1 MKKKLFLLQFLF
13 AVFFACSGYA
23 QQNDYA
29 VNFKNVP
36 MKDFITFVS
45 EFTGKNVIY
54 NEADLRGNVTIS
66 SQKNMDA
73 KEILDI
79 FYSVMKLNGY
89 QPVTK
94 GDSIQIVA
102 EKDMQAF
109 DEEIKINGVGR
120 NAKGYI
126 TTVVSLENYNAAT
139 ILPVLNRM
147 KSKTGY
153 VEAVKGLNIVV
164 VRDDASRIEKMTAL
178 INKVDNVAAGYE
190 FYTLPLKYSIASK
203 IEQQITKFFNE
214 LAKNSINPTSPVVI
228 SDDIS
233 NTLIIAATKKD
244 YERISTIIS
253 NLDTKNMAINTEP
266 RVFYLKNA
274 RAEDVEKVLSKLVT
288 SLSQQAG
295 KTGST
300 TSSSSSNSKVSIS
313 SDNATNSILA
323 IGDKELYDNLDSLI
337 SKLDVPRRQVYVEA
351 LILETTIDKSSQFG
365 VEWFMGAGNQAG
377 AIIGSNSNAGSLG
390 SIIGSLTQ
398 GASNISGLGT
408 GLGVGV
414 IGNIISFQGAKF
426 PSIGALVSAL
436 RSSSGINIISNPQIL
451 TLNNSA
457 AEVFVGENMPYQ
469 TSTKFDSNNNPI
481 QTYDYRDVGV
491 KLKVTPQITSDDM
504 VTLAIEQEIKQVA
517 DSSVGSTAPTTL
529 TRSTNTSV
537 KLKNHSIMVISG
549 MIRDDSTRSV
559 SGIPGISQIP
569 VLGWLFKRETT
580 TIRKTN
586 VMLFITAH
594 IIDTIE
600 DNNKLMDSKRTTME
614 DFNRDGDKTFRKG
627 AFTDTGRSIQLK
639 NDIEGLSPEEA
650 QKTQRQRDKEK
661 EKREKA
667 ERKAEKERQKA
678 IKKAEKKAE
687 KEAEKEAEQTAKED
701 EKAVEENTKLL
712 TPAATDNNAESETLN
727 ENNELITPVETDN
740 NTIDNT
746 INNTMPANQPLNNE
760 DTGIISP
767 ENQGE

>member
-13 AVFFACSGYA
+13 TVFFACSGYA

-54 NEADLRGNVTIS
+54 NESDLRGNVTIS

-89 QPVTK
+89 QPITK
-94 GDSIQIVA
+94 GDSIQIVP

-109 DEEIKINGVGR
+109 DEEIKMTGVGR
-120 NAKGYI
+120 NAKGYM
-126 TTVVSLENYNAAT
+126 TTVISLENYNAAT

-164 VRDDASRIEKMTAL
+164 VRDDASRIGKMTAL
-178 INKVDNVAAGYE
+178 LNKVDNVAAGYE
-190 FYTLPLKYSIASK
+190 FYTLPLQYSIASK

-214 LAKNSINPTSPVVI
+214 LAKNSINPTSPVII

-244 YERISTIIS
+244 YERISTIID
-253 NLDTKNMAINTEP
+253 NLDSKNMAINTEP

-274 RAEDVEKVLSKLVT
+274 RAEDVEKVLSKLVS

-295 KTGST
+295 KTGTAST
-300 TSSSSSNSKVSIS
+300 TSSSNSKVSIS

-365 VEWFMGAGNQAG
+365 VEWFTGVGSGSGALVGSSSNGGN
-377 AIIGSNSNAGSLG
+377 LG
-390 SIIGSLTQ
+390 SIISSLTQ
-398 GASNISGLGT
+398 GASSISGLGT
-408 GLGVGV
+408 AGLGIGV

-426 PSIGALVSAL
+426 PSIGALVSAV

-469 TSTKFDSNNNPI
+469 TSTKFDSNNNPV

-491 KLKVTPQITSDDM
+491 KLKVTPQISSDDM
-504 VTLAIEQEIKQVA
+504 VTLAIEQEIKKVSNSA
-517 DSSVGSTAPTTL
+517 VSSTAPTTL
-529 TRSTNTSV
+529 TRTTNTTV

-549 MIRDDSTRSV
+549 MIKDDSTTTV
-559 SGIPGISQIP
+559 SGIPGLSQIP

-580 TIRKTN
+580 STQKTN

-594 IIDTIE
+594 IIDTLE
-600 DNNKLMDSKRTTME
+600 DNQKLMEGKRATME
-614 DFNRDGDKTFRKG
+614 DFNRQGDKIFSKG
-627 AFTDTGRSIQLK
+627 SFTDTGRSIQLK
-639 NDIEGLSPEEA
+639 NEIEGLSPEEA

-661 EKREKA
+661 AEREKA
-667 ERKAEKERQKA
+667 EKKAEKERQKA
-678 IKKAEKKAE
+678 IKKAEKEAAK
-687 KEAEKEAEQTAKED
+687 KEAKED

-712 TPAATDNNAESETLN
+712 TPAAVDDNNNN
-727 ENNELITPVETDN
+727 ENAV
-740 NTIDNT
+740 
-746 INNTMPANQPLNNE
+746 PANQPLNE

>member
-13 AVFFACSGYA
+13 TVFFACSGYA

-54 NEADLRGNVTIS
+54 NESDLRGNVTIS

-89 QPVTK
+89 QPITK
-94 GDSIQIVA
+94 GDSIQIVP

-109 DEEIKINGVGR
+109 DEEIKMTGVGR
-120 NAKGYI
+120 NAKGYM
-126 TTVVSLENYNAAT
+126 TTVISLENYNAAT

-178 INKVDNVAAGYE
+178 LNKVDNVAAGYE
-190 FYTLPLKYSIASK
+190 FYTLPLQYSIASK

-214 LAKNSINPTSPVVI
+214 LAKNSINPTSPVII

-244 YERISTIIS
+244 YERISTIID
-253 NLDTKNMAINTEP
+253 NLDSKNMAINTEP

-274 RAEDVEKVLSKLVT
+274 RAEDVEKVLSKLVS

-295 KTGST
+295 KTGTAST
-300 TSSSSSNSKVSIS
+300 TSSSNSKVSIS

-365 VEWFMGAGNQAG
+365 VEWFTGVGSGSGALVGSSSNGGN
-377 AIIGSNSNAGSLG
+377 LG
-390 SIIGSLTQ
+390 SIISSLTQ
-398 GASNISGLGT
+398 GASSISGLGT
-408 GLGVGV
+408 AGLGIGV

-426 PSIGALVSAL
+426 PSIGALVSAV

-469 TSTKFDSNNNPI
+469 TSTKFDSNNNPV

-491 KLKVTPQITSDDM
+491 KLKVTPQISSDDM
-504 VTLAIEQEIKQVA
+504 VTLAIEQEIKKVSNSA
-517 DSSVGSTAPTTL
+517 VSSTAPTTL
-529 TRSTNTSV
+529 TRTTNTTV

-549 MIRDDSTRSV
+549 MIKDDSTTTV
-559 SGIPGISQIP
+559 SGIPGLSQIP

-580 TIRKTN
+580 STQKTN

-600 DNNKLMDSKRTTME
+600 DNQKLMKGKRATME
-614 DFNRDGDKTFRKG
+614 DFNRQGDKIFSKG
-627 AFTDTGRSIQLK
+627 SFTDTGRSIQLK
-639 NDIEGLSPEEA
+639 NEIEGLSPEEA

-661 EKREKA
+661 AEREKA
-667 ERKAEKERQKA
+667 EKKAEKERQKA
-678 IKKAEKKAE
+678 IKKAEKEAAK
-687 KEAEKEAEQTAKED
+687 KEAKED

-712 TPAATDNNAESETLN
+712 TPAAVDDNN
-727 ENNELITPVETDN
+727 NNDN
-740 NTIDNT
+740 AV
-746 INNTMPANQPLNNE
+746 PANQPLNE

>member
-1 MKKKLFLLQFLF
+1 MKKKLFLIPFLF
-13 AVFFACSGYA
+13 TVFFACNIYA

-54 NEADLRGNVTIS
+54 DEADLRGNVTIS

-89 QPVTK
+89 QPITK

-102 EKDMQAF
+102 EKDMQAY
-109 DEEIKINGVGR
+109 DEDLTVGKISK
-120 NAKGYI
+120 NATGYI

-153 VEAVKGLNIVV
+153 VEAVKGLNIIV
-164 VRDDASRIEKMTAL
+164 VRDDASRIEKMVAL

-190 FYTLPLKYSIASK
+190 FYTLPLQYSIASK

-214 LAKNSINPTSPVVI
+214 LAKNSINPTSPVII

-244 YERISTIIS
+244 YDRISTIIA

-295 KTGST
+295 KTGT
-300 TSSSSSNSKVSIS
+300 TGTTSSSNSKVSIS

-351 LILETTIDKSSQFG
+351 LILETTIEKSSQFG
-365 VEWFMGAGNQAG
+365 VEWFMGGGNEAG
-377 AIIGSNSNAGSLG
+377 AVIGSNSNTGSLG

-398 GASNISGLGT
+398 GASSISGLGT
-408 GLGVGV
+408 GLGIGV

-426 PSIGALVSAL
+426 PSIGALISAL

-469 TSTKFDSNNNPI
+469 TSTKYDSNNNPI

-491 KLKVTPQITSDDM
+491 KLKVTPQITSDNM
-504 VTLAIEQEIKQVA
+504 VTLSIEQEIKQVA

-549 MIRDDSTRSV
+549 MIRDDSSRSL
-559 SGIPGISQIP
+559 SGIPGLSQIP
-569 VLGWLFKRETT
+569 VLGWLFKRETS
-580 TIRKTN
+580 RVNKTN

-594 IIDTIE
+594 IIDTLE
-600 DNNKLMDSKRTTME
+600 DNQKLMEGKRATMD
-614 DFNRDGDKTFRKG
+614 DFNRQGDAAFRKG

-650 QKTQRQRDKEK
+650 RKTQSQRDKEK
-661 EKREKA
+661 AAKEKE
-667 ERKAEKERQKA
+667 ERRLEKERQKA
-678 IKKAEKKAE
+678 IKKAEK
-687 KEAEKEAEQTAKED
+687 EAASKSAKED
-701 EKAVEENTKLL
+701 KKAIEENTKLL
-712 TPAATDNNAESETLN
+712 TPAA
-727 ENNELITPVETDN
+727 V
-740 NTIDNT
+740 DNT
-746 INNTMPANQPLNNE
+746 APAKENSSGE
-760 DTGIISP
+760 DAVIISP

>member
-1 MKKKLFLLQFLF
+1 MKKKLFLIPFLF
-13 AVFFACSGYA
+13 TVFFACNIYA

-89 QPVTK
+89 QPITK

-102 EKDMQAF
+102 EKDMQAY
-109 DEEIKINGVGR
+109 DEDLTVGKINK
-120 NAKGYI
+120 NATGYI

-153 VEAVKGLNIVV
+153 VEAVKGLNIIV
-164 VRDDASRIEKMTAL
+164 VRDDASRIEKMVAL

-190 FYTLPLKYSIASK
+190 FYTLPLQYSIASK

-214 LAKNSINPTSPVVI
+214 LAKNSINPTSPVII

-244 YERISTIIS
+244 YDRISTIIA

-295 KTGST
+295 KTGTTGT
-300 TSSSSSNSKVSIS
+300 TSSSSSKVSIS

-351 LILETTIDKSSQFG
+351 LILETTIEKSSQFG
-365 VEWFMGAGNQAG
+365 VEWFMGGGNEAG
-377 AIIGSNSNAGSLG
+377 AIIGSNSNTGSLG

-398 GASNISGLGT
+398 GASSISGLGT
-408 GLGVGV
+408 GLGIGV

-426 PSIGALVSAL
+426 PSIGALISAL

-469 TSTKFDSNNNPI
+469 TSTKYDSNNNPI

-491 KLKVTPQITSDDM
+491 KLKVTPQITSDNM
-504 VTLAIEQEIKQVA
+504 VTLSIEQEIKQVA

-549 MIRDDSTRSV
+549 MIRDDSSRSL
-559 SGIPGISQIP
+559 SGIPGLSQIP
-569 VLGWLFKRETT
+569 VLGWLFKRETS
-580 TIRKTN
+580 RVNKTN

-594 IIDTIE
+594 IIDTLE
-600 DNNKLMDSKRTTME
+600 DNQKLMEGKRATMD
-614 DFNRDGDKTFRKG
+614 DFNRQGDAAFRKG

-650 QKTQRQRDKEK
+650 RKTQSQRDKEK
-661 EKREKA
+661 AAKEKE
-667 ERKAEKERQKA
+667 ERRLEKERQKA
-678 IKKAEKKAE
+678 IKKAEK
-687 KEAEKEAEQTAKED
+687 EAASKSAKED
-701 EKAVEENTKLL
+701 KKAIEENTKLL
-712 TPAATDNNAESETLN
+712 TPAA
-727 ENNELITPVETDN
+727 V
-740 NTIDNT
+740 DNT
-746 INNTMPANQPLNNE
+746 APAKENSSGE
-760 DTGIISP
+760 DAVIISP

>member
-1 MKKKLFLLQFLF
+1 MKKKLFLIPFLF
-13 AVFFACSGYA
+13 TLFFACNIYA

-54 NEADLRGNVTIS
+54 DEADLRGNVTIS

-89 QPVTK
+89 QPITK

-102 EKDMQAF
+102 EKDMQAY
-109 DEEIKINGVGR
+109 DEDLTVGKISK
-120 NAKGYI
+120 NATGYI

-153 VEAVKGLNIVV
+153 VEAVKGLNIIV
-164 VRDDASRIEKMTAL
+164 VRDDASRIEKMVAL

-190 FYTLPLKYSIASK
+190 FYTLPLQYSIASK

-214 LAKNSINPTSPVVI
+214 LAKNSINPSSPVII

-244 YERISTIIS
+244 YDRISTIIS

-295 KTGST
+295 KTGTTGT
-300 TSSSSSNSKVSIS
+300 TSSSSSKVSIS

-351 LILETTIDKSSQFG
+351 LILETTIEKSSQFG
-365 VEWFMGAGNQAG
+365 VEWFMGGGNEAG
-377 AIIGSNSNAGSLG
+377 AIIGSNSNTGSLG

-398 GASNISGLGT
+398 GASSISGLGT
-408 GLGVGV
+408 GLGIGV

-426 PSIGALVSAL
+426 PSIGALISAL

-469 TSTKFDSNNNPI
+469 TSTKYDSNNNPI

-491 KLKVTPQITSDDM
+491 KLKVTPQITSDNM
-504 VTLAIEQEIKQVA
+504 VTLSIEQEIKQVA

-549 MIRDDSTRSV
+549 MIRDDSSRSL
-559 SGIPGISQIP
+559 SGIPGLSQIP
-569 VLGWLFKRETT
+569 VLGWLFKRETS
-580 TIRKTN
+580 RVNKTN

-594 IIDTIE
+594 IIDTLE
-600 DNNKLMDSKRTTME
+600 DNQKLMEGKRATMD
-614 DFNRDGDKTFRKG
+614 DFNRQGDAAFRKG

-650 QKTQRQRDKEK
+650 RKTQSQRDKEK
-661 EKREKA
+661 AAKEKE
-667 ERKAEKERQKA
+667 ERRLEKERQKA
-678 IKKAEKKAE
+678 IKKAEK
-687 KEAEKEAEQTAKED
+687 EAASKSAKED
-701 EKAVEENTKLL
+701 KKAIEENTKLL
-712 TPAATDNNAESETLN
+712 TPAA
-727 ENNELITPVETDN
+727 V
-740 NTIDNT
+740 DNT
-746 INNTMPANQPLNNE
+746 APAKENSSGE
-760 DTGIISP
+760 DAVIISP

>member
-1 MKKKLFLLQFLF
+1 MRKKLFLLQFLF
-13 AVFFACSGYA
+13 TVFFACDVYA

-66 SQKNMDA
+66 SQKNMDS

-89 QPVTK
+89 QPVIK
-94 GDSIQIVA
+94 GDSIHIVA
-102 EKDMQAF
+102 EKDMQTF
-109 DEEIKINGVGR
+109 DEDINVGGVGK
-120 NAKGYI
+120 NSKGYM
-126 TTVVSLENYNAAT
+126 TTVMSLDNYNAAT
-139 ILPVLNRM
+139 ILPILNRM

-164 VRDDASRIEKMTAL
+164 VRDDASRIEKMMAL
-178 INKVDNVAAGYE
+178 INKVDNVASGYE
-190 FYTLPLKYSIASK
+190 FYTLPLQYSIASK

-214 LAKNSINPTSPVVI
+214 LAKNSINPTSPVII

-244 YERISTIIS
+244 YERISTIIE
-253 NLDTKNMAINTEP
+253 NLDSKNMAINTEP

-274 RAEDVEKVLSKLVT
+274 RAEDVEKVLSKLVS

-295 KTGST
+295 KTGTNTTT
-300 TSSSSSNSKVSIS
+300 TSSSKVSIS

-351 LILETTIDKSSQFG
+351 LILETSIDKSSQFG
-365 VEWFMGAGNQAG
+365 VEWFVGAGNEAG
-377 AIIGSNSNAGSLG
+377 ALVGSSANAGNLG
-390 SIIGSLTQ
+390 SIIGSITQ
-398 GASNISGLGT
+398 GASSISGLGT

-426 PSIGALVSAL
+426 PSIGALISAL
-436 RSSSGINIISNPQIL
+436 RTSSGINIISNPQIL
-451 TLNNSA
+451 TLNNSS

-469 TSTKFDSNNNPI
+469 TSTKYDSNNNPI

-491 KLKVTPQITSDDM
+491 KLKVTPQISSDDM
-504 VTLAIEQEIKQVA
+504 VTLAIEQEIKKVSGSA
-517 DSSVGSTAPTTL
+517 VSSTAPTTL
-529 TRSTNTSV
+529 TRTTNTTV

-549 MIRDDSTRSV
+549 MIKDDSTTTV
-559 SGIPGISQIP
+559 SGIPGLSQIP
-569 VLGWLFKRETT
+569 ILGWLFKTQSTT
-580 TIRKTN
+580 TQKTN

-594 IIDTIE
+594 IIDTVE
-600 DNNKLMDSKRTTME
+600 DNQKLMEGKRATME
-614 DFNRDGDKTFRKG
+614 DFNRQGDAEFSKG

-639 NDIEGLSPEEA
+639 NEIEGLSPEEA
-650 QKTQRQRDKEK
+650 QKTQSQRDKEK
-661 EKREKA
+661 AKREKA
-667 ERKAEKERQKA
+667 EKKAEKERQKA
-678 IKKAEKKAE
+678 LEKAE
-687 KEAEKEAEQTAKED
+687 KEEVKKSKHTTSD
-701 EKAVEENTKLL
+701 TVNEETKLL
-712 TPAATDNNAESETLN
+712 TPASVNNNPEPADIQPLN
-727 ENNELITPVETDN
+727 ENEGEDIT
-740 NTIDNT
+740 
-746 INNTMPANQPLNNE
+746 
-760 DTGIISP
+760 IISP

>member
-13 AVFFACSGYA
+13 TVFFACSGYA

-54 NEADLRGNVTIS
+54 NESDLRGNVTIS

-89 QPVTK
+89 QPITK
-94 GDSIQIVA
+94 GDSIQIVP

-109 DEEIKINGVGR
+109 DEEIKMTGVGR
-120 NAKGYI
+120 NAKGYM
-126 TTVVSLENYNAAT
+126 TTVISLENYNAAT

-178 INKVDNVAAGYE
+178 LNKVDNVAAGYE
-190 FYTLPLKYSIASK
+190 FYTLPLQYSIASK

-214 LAKNSINPTSPVVI
+214 LAKNSINPTSPVII

-244 YERISTIIS
+244 YERISTIID
-253 NLDTKNMAINTEP
+253 NLDSKNMAINTEP

-274 RAEDVEKVLSKLVT
+274 RAEDVEKVLSKLVS

-295 KTGST
+295 KTGTAST
-300 TSSSSSNSKVSIS
+300 TSSSNSKVSIS

-365 VEWFMGAGNQAG
+365 VEWFTGVGSGSGALVGSSSNGGN
-377 AIIGSNSNAGSLG
+377 LG
-390 SIIGSLTQ
+390 SIISSLTQ
-398 GASNISGLGT
+398 GASSISGLGT
-408 GLGVGV
+408 AGLGIGV

-426 PSIGALVSAL
+426 PSIGALVSAV

-469 TSTKFDSNNNPI
+469 TSTKFDSNNNPV

-491 KLKVTPQITSDDM
+491 KLKVTPQISSDDM
-504 VTLAIEQEIKQVA
+504 VTLAIEQEIKKVSNSA
-517 DSSVGSTAPTTL
+517 VSSTAPTTL
-529 TRSTNTSV
+529 TRTTNTTV

-549 MIRDDSTRSV
+549 MIKDDSTTTV
-559 SGIPGISQIP
+559 SGIPGLSQIP

-580 TIRKTN
+580 STQKTN

-594 IIDTIE
+594 IIDTLE
-600 DNNKLMDSKRTTME
+600 DNQKLMEGKRATME
-614 DFNRDGDKTFRKG
+614 DFNHQGDKIFSKG

-639 NDIEGLSPEEA
+639 NEIEGLSPEEA

-661 EKREKA
+661 AEREKA
-667 ERKAEKERQKA
+667 EKKAEKERQKA
-678 IKKAEKKAE
+678 IKKAEKEASK
-687 KEAEKEAEQTAKED
+687 KEAKED

-712 TPAATDNNAESETLN
+712 TPAAVDDNNN
-727 ENNELITPVETDN
+727 DN
-740 NTIDNT
+740 AA
-746 INNTMPANQPLNNE
+746 PANQPLNE

>member
-13 AVFFACSGYA
+13 TVFFACSGYA

-54 NEADLRGNVTIS
+54 NESDLRGNVTIS

-89 QPVTK
+89 QPITK
-94 GDSIQIVA
+94 GDSIQIVP

-109 DEEIKINGVGR
+109 DEEIKMTGVGR
-120 NAKGYI
+120 NAKGYM
-126 TTVVSLENYNAAT
+126 TTVISLENYNAAT

-164 VRDDASRIEKMTAL
+164 VRDDASRIGKMTAL
-178 INKVDNVAAGYE
+178 LNKVDNVAAGYE
-190 FYTLPLKYSIASK
+190 FYTLPLQYSIASK

-214 LAKNSINPTSPVVI
+214 LAKNSINPTSPVII

-244 YERISTIIS
+244 YERISTIID
-253 NLDTKNMAINTEP
+253 NLDSKNMAINTEP

-274 RAEDVEKVLSKLVT
+274 RAEDVEKVLSKLVS

-295 KTGST
+295 KTGTAST
-300 TSSSSSNSKVSIS
+300 TSSSNSKVSIS

-351 LILETTIDKSSQFG
+351 LILETSIDKSSEFG
-365 VEWFMGAGNQAG
+365 VEWFTGAGSGSG
-377 AIIGSNSNAGSLG
+377 ALVGSSSNGGNLG
-390 SIIGSLTQ
+390 SIISSITQ
-398 GASNISGLGT
+398 GASSISGIGT
-408 GLGVGV
+408 GLGIGV

-426 PSIGALVSAL
+426 PSIGALVSAV

-469 TSTKFDSNNNPI
+469 TSTKFDSNNNPV

-491 KLKVTPQITSDDM
+491 KLKVTPQISSDDM
-504 VTLAIEQEIKQVA
+504 VTLAIEQEIKKVSNSA
-517 DSSVGSTAPTTL
+517 VSSTAPTTL
-529 TRSTNTSV
+529 TRTTNTTV

-549 MIRDDSTRSV
+549 MIKDDSTTKV
-559 SGIPGISQIP
+559 SGIPGLSQIP

-580 TIRKTN
+580 STQKTN

-594 IIDTIE
+594 IIDTLE
-600 DNNKLMDSKRTTME
+600 DNQKLMEGKRATME
-614 DFNRDGDKTFRKG
+614 DFNRQGDKIFSKG
-627 AFTDTGRSIQLK
+627 SFTDTGRSIQLK
-639 NDIEGLSPEEA
+639 NEIEGLSPEEA
-650 QKTQRQRDKEK
+650 QKTQRQRDREK
-661 EKREKA
+661 AQREKA
-667 ERKAEKERQKA
+667 EKKAEKERQKA
-678 IKKAEKKAE
+678 IKKAEKEAAK
-687 KEAEKEAEQTAKED
+687 KEAKED

-712 TPAATDNNAESETLN
+712 TPAAVDDNN
-727 ENNELITPVETDN
+727 DN
-740 NTIDNT
+740 AA
-746 INNTMPANQPLNNE
+746 PANQPLNE

>member
-13 AVFFACSGYA
+13 TVFFACSGYA

-54 NEADLRGNVTIS
+54 NESDLRGNVTIS

-89 QPVTK
+89 QPITK
-94 GDSIQIVA
+94 GDSIQIVP

-109 DEEIKINGVGR
+109 DEEIKMTGVGR
-120 NAKGYI
+120 NAKGYM
-126 TTVVSLENYNAAT
+126 TTVISLENYNAAT

-178 INKVDNVAAGYE
+178 LNKVDNVAAGYE
-190 FYTLPLKYSIASK
+190 FYTLPLQYSIASK

-214 LAKNSINPTSPVVI
+214 LAKNSINPTSPVII

-244 YERISTIIS
+244 YERISTIID
-253 NLDTKNMAINTEP
+253 NLDSKNMAINTEP

-274 RAEDVEKVLSKLVT
+274 RAEDVEKVLSKLVS

-295 KTGST
+295 KTGTAST
-300 TSSSSSNSKVSIS
+300 TSSSNSKVSIS

-365 VEWFMGAGNQAG
+365 VEWFTGVGSGSGALVGSSSNGGN
-377 AIIGSNSNAGSLG
+377 LG
-390 SIIGSLTQ
+390 SIISSLTQ
-398 GASNISGLGT
+398 GASSISGLGT
-408 GLGVGV
+408 AGLGIGV

-426 PSIGALVSAL
+426 PSIGALVSAV

-469 TSTKFDSNNNPI
+469 TSTKFDSNNNPV

-491 KLKVTPQITSDDM
+491 KLKVTPQISSDDM
-504 VTLAIEQEIKQVA
+504 VTLAIEQEIKKVSNSA
-517 DSSVGSTAPTTL
+517 VSSTAPTTL
-529 TRSTNTSV
+529 TRTTNTTV

-549 MIRDDSTRSV
+549 MIKDDSTTTV
-559 SGIPGISQIP
+559 SGIPGLSQIP

-580 TIRKTN
+580 STQKTN

-594 IIDTIE
+594 IIDTLE
-600 DNNKLMDSKRTTME
+600 DNQKLMEGKRATME
-614 DFNRDGDKTFRKG
+614 DFNRQGDKIFSKG
-627 AFTDTGRSIQLK
+627 SFTDTGRSIQLK
-639 NDIEGLSPEEA
+639 NEIEGLSPEEA

-661 EKREKA
+661 AEREKA
-667 ERKAEKERQKA
+667 EKKAEKERQKA
-678 IKKAEKKAE
+678 IKKAEKEAAK
-687 KEAEKEAEQTAKED
+687 KEAKED

-712 TPAATDNNAESETLN
+712 TPAAVDDNN
-727 ENNELITPVETDN
+727 NNDN
-740 NTIDNT
+740 AV
-746 INNTMPANQPLNNE
+746 PANQPLNE

>member
-1 MKKKLFLLQFLF
+1 MRKKLFLLQFLF
-13 AVFFACSGYA
+13 TVFFACDVYA

-66 SQKNMDA
+66 SQKNMDS

-89 QPVTK
+89 QPVIK
-94 GDSIQIVA
+94 GDSIHIVA
-102 EKDMQAF
+102 EKDMQTF
-109 DEEIKINGVGR
+109 DEDINVGGVGK
-120 NAKGYI
+120 NSKGYM
-126 TTVVSLENYNAAT
+126 TTVMSLDNYNAAT
-139 ILPVLNRM
+139 ILPILNRM

-164 VRDDASRIEKMTAL
+164 VRDDASRIEKMMAL
-178 INKVDNVAAGYE
+178 INKVDNVASGYE
-190 FYTLPLKYSIASK
+190 FYTLPLQYSIASK

-214 LAKNSINPTSPVVI
+214 LAKNSINPTSPVII

-244 YERISTIIS
+244 YERISTIIE
-253 NLDTKNMAINTEP
+253 NLDSKNMAINTEP

-274 RAEDVEKVLSKLVT
+274 RAEDVEKVLSKLVS

-295 KTGST
+295 KTGTNTTT
-300 TSSSSSNSKVSIS
+300 TSSSKVSIS

-351 LILETTIDKSSQFG
+351 LILETSIDKSSQFG
-365 VEWFMGAGNQAG
+365 VEWFVGAGNEAG
-377 AIIGSNSNAGSLG
+377 ALVGSSANAGNLG
-390 SIIGSLTQ
+390 SIIGSITQ
-398 GASNISGLGT
+398 GASSISGLGT

-426 PSIGALVSAL
+426 PSIGALISAL
-436 RSSSGINIISNPQIL
+436 RTSSGINIISNPQIL
-451 TLNNSA
+451 TLNNSS

-469 TSTKFDSNNNPI
+469 TSTKYDSNNNPI

-491 KLKVTPQITSDDM
+491 KLKVTPQISSDDM
-504 VTLAIEQEIKQVA
+504 VTLAIEQEIKKVSGSA
-517 DSSVGSTAPTTL
+517 VSSTAPTTL
-529 TRSTNTSV
+529 TRTTNTTV

-549 MIRDDSTRSV
+549 MIKDDSTTTV
-559 SGIPGISQIP
+559 SGIPGLSQIP
-569 VLGWLFKRETT
+569 ILGWLFKTQSTT
-580 TIRKTN
+580 TQKTN

-594 IIDTIE
+594 IIDTVE
-600 DNNKLMDSKRTTME
+600 DNQKLMEGKRATME
-614 DFNRDGDKTFRKG
+614 DFNRQGDAEFSKG

-639 NDIEGLSPEEA
+639 NEIEGLSPEEA
-650 QKTQRQRDKEK
+650 QKTQSQRDKEK
-661 EKREKA
+661 AKREKA
-667 ERKAEKERQKA
+667 EKKAEKERQKA
-678 IKKAEKKAE
+678 IEKAE
-687 KEAEKEAEQTAKED
+687 KEEVKKSKQTTSD
-701 EKAVEENTKLL
+701 TVNEETKLL
-712 TPAATDNNAESETLN
+712 TPASVNNNPEPADIQPLN
-727 ENNELITPVETDN
+727 ENEGEDIT
-740 NTIDNT
+740 
-746 INNTMPANQPLNNE
+746 
-760 DTGIISP
+760 IISP

>member
-1 MKKKLFLLQFLF
+1 MKKKLFLIPFLF
-13 AVFFACSGYA
+13 TVFFACNIYA

-89 QPVTK
+89 QPITK

-102 EKDMQAF
+102 EKDMQAY
-109 DEEIKINGVGR
+109 DEDLTVGKINK
-120 NAKGYI
+120 NATGYI

-153 VEAVKGLNIVV
+153 VEAVKGLNIIV
-164 VRDDASRIEKMTAL
+164 VRDDASRIEKMVAL

-190 FYTLPLKYSIASK
+190 FYTLPLQYSIASK

-214 LAKNSINPTSPVVI
+214 LAKNSINPSSPVII

-244 YERISTIIS
+244 YDRISTIIA

-295 KTGST
+295 KTGTTGT
-300 TSSSSSNSKVSIS
+300 TSSSSSKVSIS

-351 LILETTIDKSSQFG
+351 LILETTIEKSSQFG
-365 VEWFMGAGNQAG
+365 VEWFMGGGNEAG
-377 AIIGSNSNAGSLG
+377 AVIGSNSNTGSLG

-398 GASNISGLGT
+398 GASSISGLGT
-408 GLGVGV
+408 GLGIGV

-426 PSIGALVSAL
+426 PSIGALISAL

-469 TSTKFDSNNNPI
+469 TSTKYDSNNNPI

-491 KLKVTPQITSDDM
+491 KLKVTPQITSDNM
-504 VTLAIEQEIKQVA
+504 VTLSIEQEIKQVA

-549 MIRDDSTRSV
+549 MIRDDSSRSL
-559 SGIPGISQIP
+559 SGIPGLSQIP
-569 VLGWLFKRETT
+569 VLGWLFKRETS
-580 TIRKTN
+580 RVNKTN

-594 IIDTIE
+594 IIDTLE
-600 DNNKLMDSKRTTME
+600 DNQKLMEGKRATMD
-614 DFNRDGDKTFRKG
+614 DFNRQGDAAFRKG

-650 QKTQRQRDKEK
+650 RKTQSQRDKEK
-661 EKREKA
+661 AAKEKE
-667 ERKAEKERQKA
+667 ERRLEKERQKA
-678 IKKAEKKAE
+678 IKKAEK
-687 KEAEKEAEQTAKED
+687 EAASKSAKED
-701 EKAVEENTKLL
+701 KKAIEENTKLL
-712 TPAATDNNAESETLN
+712 TPAA
-727 ENNELITPVETDN
+727 V
-740 NTIDNT
+740 DNT
-746 INNTMPANQPLNNE
+746 APAKENSSGE
-760 DTGIISP
+760 DAVIISP

>member
-13 AVFFACSGYA
+13 TVFFACSGYA

-54 NEADLRGNVTIS
+54 NESDLRGNVTIS

-89 QPVTK
+89 QPITK
-94 GDSIQIVA
+94 GDSIQIVP

-109 DEEIKINGVGR
+109 DEEIKMTGVGR
-120 NAKGYI
+120 NAKGYM
-126 TTVVSLENYNAAT
+126 TTVISLENYNAAT

-178 INKVDNVAAGYE
+178 LNKVDNVAAGYE
-190 FYTLPLKYSIASK
+190 FYTLPLQYSIASK

-214 LAKNSINPTSPVVI
+214 LAKNSINPTSPVII

-244 YERISTIIS
+244 YERISTIID
-253 NLDTKNMAINTEP
+253 NLDSKNMAINTEP

-274 RAEDVEKVLSKLVT
+274 RAEDVEKVLSKLVS

-295 KTGST
+295 KTGTAST
-300 TSSSSSNSKVSIS
+300 TSSSNSKVSIS

-351 LILETTIDKSSQFG
+351 LILETSIDKSSEFG
-365 VEWFMGAGNQAG
+365 VEWFTGAGSGSG
-377 AIIGSNSNAGSLG
+377 ALVGSSSNGGKLG
-390 SIIGSLTQ
+390 SIISSLTQ
-398 GASNISGLGT
+398 GASSISGLGT
-408 GLGVGV
+408 AGLGIGV

-426 PSIGALVSAL
+426 PSIGALVSAV

-469 TSTKFDSNNNPI
+469 TSTKFDSNNNPV

-491 KLKVTPQITSDDM
+491 KLKVTPQISSDDM
-504 VTLAIEQEIKQVA
+504 VTLAIEQEIKKV
-517 DSSVGSTAPTTL
+517 SSSAVSSTAPTTL
-529 TRSTNTSV
+529 TRTTNTTV

-549 MIRDDSTRSV
+549 MIKDDSTTTV
-559 SGIPGISQIP
+559 SGIPGLSQIP

-580 TIRKTN
+580 STQKTN

-594 IIDTIE
+594 IIDTLE
-600 DNNKLMDSKRTTME
+600 DNQKLMEGKRATME
-614 DFNRDGDKTFRKG
+614 DFNRQGDKIFSKG
-627 AFTDTGRSIQLK
+627 SFTDTGRSIQLK
-639 NDIEGLSPEEA
+639 NEIEGLSPEEA

-661 EKREKA
+661 AEREKA
-667 ERKAEKERQKA
+667 EKKAEKERQKA
-678 IKKAEKKAE
+678 IKKAEKEAAK
-687 KEAEKEAEQTAKED
+687 KEAKED

-712 TPAATDNNAESETLN
+712 TPAAVDDNN
-727 ENNELITPVETDN
+727 NNDN
-740 NTIDNT
+740 AV
-746 INNTMPANQPLNNE
+746 PANQPLNE

>member
-13 AVFFACSGYA
+13 VIFFACSGYA
-23 QQNDYA
+23 QQNDYT

-66 SQKNMDA
+66 SQKNMDS

-89 QPVTK
+89 QPVTQ
-94 GDSIQIVA
+94 GDSIQIIA

-109 DEEIKINGVGR
+109 DEEIKLNGVGR
-120 NAKGYI
+120 NSKGYM
-126 TTVVSLENYNAAT
+126 TTVMSLDNYNAAT

-178 INKVDNVAAGYE
+178 INKVDNMAAGYK
-190 FYTLPLKYSIASK
+190 FYTLSLQYSIASK
-203 IEQQITKFFNE
+203 IEQQITKFF
-214 LAKNSINPTSPVVI
+214 
-228 SDDIS
+228 
-233 NTLIIAATKKD
+233 
-244 YERISTIIS
+244 
-253 NLDTKNMAINTEP
+253 KNMAINTEP

-274 RAEDVEKVLSKLVT
+274 RAEDVEKVLSKLVS

-295 KTGST
+295 KTGT
-300 TSSSSSNSKVSIS
+300 AATASSNSKVSIS

-351 LILETTIDKSSQFG
+351 LILETSIDKSSQFG
-365 VEWFMGAGNQAG
+365 VEWFMGAGNGSG
-377 AIIGSNSNAGSLG
+377 AIVGSSANTGNLG

-398 GASNISGLGT
+398 GASSISGLGT
-408 GLGVGV
+408 GLGIGV

-426 PSIGALVSAL
+426 PSIGALISAL
-436 RSSSGINIISNPQIL
+436 RTSSGINIISNPQIL

-469 TSTKFDSNNNPI
+469 TSTKYDSNNNPI

-491 KLKVTPQITSDDM
+491 KLKVTPQISSDDM
-504 VTLAIEQEIKQVA
+504 VTLAIEQEIKKVSGSA
-517 DSSVGSTAPTTL
+517 VSSTAPTTL
-529 TRSTNTSV
+529 TRTTNTTV

-549 MIRDDSTRSV
+549 MIKDDSTTTV
-559 SGIPGISQIP
+559 TGIPGLSQIP
-569 VLGWLFKRETT
+569 VLGWLFKTQST
-580 TIRKTN
+580 MTQKTN

-594 IIDTIE
+594 IIDTLE
-600 DNNKLMDSKRTTME
+600 DNQKLMEGKRATME
-614 DFNRDGDKTFRKG
+614 DFNRQGDAEFNKG

-639 NDIEGLSPEEA
+639 NEIEGLSPEEA
-650 QKTQRQRDKEK
+650 QKTQSQRDKEK
-661 EKREKA
+661 AQREKA
-667 ERKAEKERQKA
+667 EKKAEKERQKA
-678 IKKAEKKAE
+678 VEKAE
-687 KEAEKEAEQTAKED
+687 KEAAKKSAKED
-701 EKAVEENTKLL
+701 KKAVEENTKLL
-712 TPAATDNNAESETLN
+712 TPSAVDNNEENGNQFLN
-727 ENNELITPVETDN
+727 
-740 NTIDNT
+740 
-746 INNTMPANQPLNNE
+746 NNE

-767 ENQGE
+767 EN

>member
-1 MKKKLFLLQFLF
+1 MKKKLFLLQILF
-13 AVFFACSGYA
+13 AVFFAYNGYA

-109 DEEIKINGVGR
+109 DEEIKMGGAGK

-126 TTVVSLENYNAAT
+126 TTVMSLDNYNAAT

-153 VEAVKGLNIVV
+153 VEAVKGLNIIV
-164 VRDDASRIEKMTAL
+164 VRDDASRIEKMMAL
-178 INKVDNVAAGYE
+178 LNKVDNVAAGYE
-190 FYTLPLKYSIASK
+190 FYTLPLQYSIASK

-214 LAKNSINPTSPVVI
+214 LAKNSINPTSPVII

-244 YERISTIIS
+244 YERISTIIA
-253 NLDTKNMAINTEP
+253 NLDSKNMAINTEP

-274 RAEDVEKVLSKLVT
+274 RAEDVEKVLSKLVS

-295 KTGST
+295 KTGT
-300 TSSSSSNSKVSIS
+300 TTTTTSNSKVSIS

-351 LILETTIDKSSQFG
+351 LILETSIDKSSQFG
-365 VEWFMGAGNQAG
+365 VEWFMGAGNGSG
-377 AIIGSNSNAGSLG
+377 ALVGSSANTGGLG
-390 SIIGSLTQ
+390 SIIGSITQ
-398 GASNISGLGT
+398 GASSISGLAA

-426 PSIGALVSAL
+426 PSIGALVSAV

-469 TSTKFDSNNNPI
+469 TSTKYDSNNNPI
-481 QTYDYRDVGV
+481 QTFDYRDVGV
-491 KLKVTPQITSDDM
+491 KLKVTPQISSDDM
-504 VTLAIEQEIKQVA
+504 VTLAIEQEIKKVSGSA
-517 DSSVGSTAPTTL
+517 VSSTAPTTL
-529 TRSTNTSV
+529 TRSTNTTV

-549 MIRDDSTRSV
+549 MIKDDSTTTV
-559 SGIPGISQIP
+559 SGIPGLSQIP
-569 VLGWLFKRETT
+569 ILGWLFKNQTT
-580 TIRKTN
+580 TTQKTN

-600 DNNKLMDSKRTTME
+600 DNKKLMEGKRATME
-614 DFNRDGDKTFRKG
+614 DFNRQGDTEFNKG

-639 NDIEGLSPEEA
+639 NEIEGLTPEDA
-650 QKTQRQRDKEK
+650 QKTQSQRDKEK
-661 EKREKA
+661 AQREKA
-667 ERKAEKERQKA
+667 EKKAEKERQKA
-678 IKKAEKKAE
+678 IEKAE
-687 KEAEKEAEQTAKED
+687 KETAKKQAKED

-712 TPAATDNNAESETLN
+712 TPAE
-727 ENNELITPVETDN
+727 
-740 NTIDNT
+740 IDNKAET
-746 INNTMPANQPLNNE
+746 GIMPVNNNE
-760 DTGIISP
+760 DSNIINP

>member
-1 MKKKLFLLQFLF
+1 MKKKLFLIPFLF
-13 AVFFACSGYA
+13 TLFFACNIYA

-54 NEADLRGNVTIS
+54 DEADLRGNVTIS

-89 QPVTK
+89 QPITK

-102 EKDMQAF
+102 EKDMQAY
-109 DEEIKINGVGR
+109 DEDLTVGKISK
-120 NAKGYI
+120 NATGYI

-153 VEAVKGLNIVV
+153 VEAVKGLNIIV
-164 VRDDASRIEKMTAL
+164 VRDDASRIEKMVAL

-190 FYTLPLKYSIASK
+190 FYTLPLQYSIASK

-214 LAKNSINPTSPVVI
+214 LAKNSINPTSPVII

-244 YERISTIIS
+244 YDRISTIIA

-295 KTGST
+295 KTGTTGT
-300 TSSSSSNSKVSIS
+300 TSSSSSKVSIS

-351 LILETTIDKSSQFG
+351 LILETTIEKSSQFG
-365 VEWFMGAGNQAG
+365 VEWFMGGGNEAG
-377 AIIGSNSNAGSLG
+377 AIIGSNSNTGSLG

-398 GASNISGLGT
+398 GASSISGLGT
-408 GLGVGV
+408 GLGIGV

-426 PSIGALVSAL
+426 PSIGALISAL

-469 TSTKFDSNNNPI
+469 TSTKYDSNNNPI

-491 KLKVTPQITSDDM
+491 KLKVTPQITSDNM
-504 VTLAIEQEIKQVA
+504 VTLSIEQEIKQVA

-549 MIRDDSTRSV
+549 MIRDDSSRSL
-559 SGIPGISQIP
+559 SGIPGLSQIP
-569 VLGWLFKRETT
+569 VLGWLFKRETS
-580 TIRKTN
+580 RVNKTN

-594 IIDTIE
+594 IIDTLE
-600 DNNKLMDSKRTTME
+600 DNQKLMEGKRATMD
-614 DFNRDGDKTFRKG
+614 DFNRQGDAAFRKG

-650 QKTQRQRDKEK
+650 RKTQSQRDKEK
-661 EKREKA
+661 AAKEKE
-667 ERKAEKERQKA
+667 ERRLEKERQKA
-678 IKKAEKKAE
+678 IKKAEK
-687 KEAEKEAEQTAKED
+687 EAASKSAKED
-701 EKAVEENTKLL
+701 KKAIEENTKLL
-712 TPAATDNNAESETLN
+712 TPAA
-727 ENNELITPVETDN
+727 V
-740 NTIDNT
+740 DNT
-746 INNTMPANQPLNNE
+746 APAKENSSGEDAVIIN
-760 DTGIISP
+760 P

>member
-1 MKKKLFLLQFLF
+1 MKKKLFLIPFLF
-13 AVFFACSGYA
+13 TVFFACNIYA

-89 QPVTK
+89 QPITK

-102 EKDMQAF
+102 EKDMQAY
-109 DEEIKINGVGR
+109 DEDLTVGKINK
-120 NAKGYI
+120 NATGYI

-153 VEAVKGLNIVV
+153 VEAVKGLNIIV
-164 VRDDASRIEKMTAL
+164 VRDDASRIEKMVAL

-190 FYTLPLKYSIASK
+190 FYTMPLQYSIASK

-214 LAKNSINPTSPVVI
+214 LAKNSINPTSPVII

-244 YERISTIIS
+244 YDRISTIIS

-295 KTGST
+295 KTGTTGT
-300 TSSSSSNSKVSIS
+300 TSSSSSKVSIS

-351 LILETTIDKSSQFG
+351 LILETTIEKSSQFG
-365 VEWFMGAGNQAG
+365 VEWFMGGGNEAG
-377 AIIGSNSNAGSLG
+377 AIIGSNSNTGSLG

-398 GASNISGLGT
+398 GASSISGLGT
-408 GLGVGV
+408 GLGIGV

-426 PSIGALVSAL
+426 PSIGALISAL

-469 TSTKFDSNNNPI
+469 TSTKYDSNNNPI

-491 KLKVTPQITSDDM
+491 KLKVTPQITSDNM
-504 VTLAIEQEIKQVA
+504 VTLSIEQEIKQVA

-549 MIRDDSTRSV
+549 MIRDDSSRSL
-559 SGIPGISQIP
+559 SGIPGLSQIP
-569 VLGWLFKRETT
+569 VLGWLFKRETS
-580 TIRKTN
+580 RVNKTN

-594 IIDTIE
+594 IIDTLE
-600 DNNKLMDSKRTTME
+600 DNQKLMEGKRATMD
-614 DFNRDGDKTFRKG
+614 DFNRQGDAAFRKG

-650 QKTQRQRDKEK
+650 RKTQSQRDKEK
-661 EKREKA
+661 AAKEKE
-667 ERKAEKERQKA
+667 ERRLEKERQKA
-678 IKKAEKKAE
+678 IKKAEK
-687 KEAEKEAEQTAKED
+687 EAASKSAKED
-701 EKAVEENTKLL
+701 KKAIEENTKLL
-712 TPAATDNNAESETLN
+712 TPAA
-727 ENNELITPVETDN
+727 V
-740 NTIDNT
+740 DNT
-746 INNTMPANQPLNNE
+746 APAKENSSGE
-760 DTGIISP
+760 DAVIISP

>member
-1 MKKKLFLLQFLF
+1 MKKKLFLIPFLF
-13 AVFFACSGYA
+13 TLFFACNIYA

-89 QPVTK
+89 QPITK

-102 EKDMQAF
+102 EKDMQAY
-109 DEEIKINGVGR
+109 DEDLTVGKISK
-120 NAKGYI
+120 NATGYI

-153 VEAVKGLNIVV
+153 VEAVKGLNIIV
-164 VRDDASRIEKMTAL
+164 VRDDASRIEKMVAL

-190 FYTLPLKYSIASK
+190 FYTLPLQYSIASK

-214 LAKNSINPTSPVVI
+214 LAKNSINPTSPVII

-244 YERISTIIS
+244 YDRISTIIA

-295 KTGST
+295 KTGTTGT
-300 TSSSSSNSKVSIS
+300 TSSSSSKVSIS

-351 LILETTIDKSSQFG
+351 LILETTIEKSSQFG
-365 VEWFMGAGNQAG
+365 VEWFMGGGNEAG
-377 AIIGSNSNAGSLG
+377 AIIGSNSNTGSLG

-398 GASNISGLGT
+398 GASSISGLGT
-408 GLGVGV
+408 GLGIGV

-426 PSIGALVSAL
+426 PSIGALISAL

-469 TSTKFDSNNNPI
+469 TSTKYDSNNNPI

-491 KLKVTPQITSDDM
+491 KLKVTPQITSDNM
-504 VTLAIEQEIKQVA
+504 VTLSIEQEIKQVA

-549 MIRDDSTRSV
+549 MIRDDSSRSL
-559 SGIPGISQIP
+559 SGIPGLSQIP
-569 VLGWLFKRETT
+569 VLGWLFKRETS
-580 TIRKTN
+580 RVNKTN

-594 IIDTIE
+594 IIDTLE
-600 DNNKLMDSKRTTME
+600 DNQKLMEGKRATMD
-614 DFNRDGDKTFRKG
+614 DFNRQGDAAFRKG

-650 QKTQRQRDKEK
+650 RKTQSQRDKEK
-661 EKREKA
+661 AAKEKE
-667 ERKAEKERQKA
+667 ERRLEKERQKA
-678 IKKAEKKAE
+678 IKKAEK
-687 KEAEKEAEQTAKED
+687 EAASKSAKED
-701 EKAVEENTKLL
+701 KKAIEENTKLL
-712 TPAATDNNAESETLN
+712 TPAA
-727 ENNELITPVETDN
+727 V
-740 NTIDNT
+740 DNT
-746 INNTMPANQPLNNE
+746 APAKENSSGE
-760 DTGIISP
+760 DAVIISP

>member
-1 MKKKLFLLQFLF
+1 MKKKLFLIPFLF
-13 AVFFACSGYA
+13 TVFFACNIYA

-89 QPVTK
+89 QPITK

-102 EKDMQAF
+102 EKDMQAY
-109 DEEIKINGVGR
+109 DEDLTVGKINK
-120 NAKGYI
+120 NATGYI

-153 VEAVKGLNIVV
+153 VEAVKGLNIIV
-164 VRDDASRIEKMTAL
+164 VRDDASRIEKMVAL

-190 FYTLPLKYSIASK
+190 FYTLPLQYSIASK

-214 LAKNSINPTSPVVI
+214 LAKNSINPSSPVII

-244 YERISTIIS
+244 YDRISTIIS

-295 KTGST
+295 KTGTTGT
-300 TSSSSSNSKVSIS
+300 TSSSSSKVSIS

-351 LILETTIDKSSQFG
+351 LILETTIEKSSQFG
-365 VEWFMGAGNQAG
+365 VEWFMGGGNEAG
-377 AIIGSNSNAGSLG
+377 AIIGSNSNTGSLG

-398 GASNISGLGT
+398 GASSISGLGT
-408 GLGVGV
+408 GLGIGV

-426 PSIGALVSAL
+426 PSIGALISAL

-469 TSTKFDSNNNPI
+469 TSTKYDSNNNPI

-491 KLKVTPQITSDDM
+491 KLKVTPQITSDNM
-504 VTLAIEQEIKQVA
+504 VTLSIEQEIKQVA

-549 MIRDDSTRSV
+549 MIRDDSSRSL
-559 SGIPGISQIP
+559 SGIPGLSQIP
-569 VLGWLFKRETT
+569 VLGWLFKRETS
-580 TIRKTN
+580 RVNKTN

-594 IIDTIE
+594 IIDTLE
-600 DNNKLMDSKRTTME
+600 DNQKLMEGKRATMD
-614 DFNRDGDKTFRKG
+614 DFNRQGDAAFRKG

-650 QKTQRQRDKEK
+650 RKTQSQRDKEK
-661 EKREKA
+661 AAKEKE
-667 ERKAEKERQKA
+667 ERRLEKERQKA
-678 IKKAEKKAE
+678 IKKAEK
-687 KEAEKEAEQTAKED
+687 EAASKSAKED
-701 EKAVEENTKLL
+701 KKAIEENTKLL
-712 TPAATDNNAESETLN
+712 TPAA
-727 ENNELITPVETDN
+727 V
-740 NTIDNT
+740 DNT
-746 INNTMPANQPLNNE
+746 APAKENSSGE
-760 DTGIISP
+760 DAVIISP

>member
-13 AVFFACSGYA
+13 TVFFACSGYA

-54 NEADLRGNVTIS
+54 NESDLRGNVTIS

-89 QPVTK
+89 QPITK
-94 GDSIQIVA
+94 GDSIQIVP

-109 DEEIKINGVGR
+109 DEEIKMTGVGR
-120 NAKGYI
+120 NAKGYM
-126 TTVVSLENYNAAT
+126 TTVISLENYNAAT

-178 INKVDNVAAGYE
+178 LNKVDNVAAGYE
-190 FYTLPLKYSIASK
+190 FYTLPLQYSIASK

-214 LAKNSINPTSPVVI
+214 LAKNSINPTSPVII

-244 YERISTIIS
+244 YERISTIID
-253 NLDTKNMAINTEP
+253 NLDSKNMAINTEP

-274 RAEDVEKVLSKLVT
+274 RAEDVEKVLSKLVS

-295 KTGST
+295 KTGTAST
-300 TSSSSSNSKVSIS
+300 TSSSNSKVSIS

-365 VEWFMGAGNQAG
+365 VEWFTGVGSGSGALVGSSSNGGNLG
-377 AIIGSNSNAGSLG
+377 NIIS
-390 SIIGSLTQ
+390 SLTQ
-398 GASNISGLGT
+398 GASSISGLGT
-408 GLGVGV
+408 AGLGVGV

-426 PSIGALVSAL
+426 PSIGALVSAV

-469 TSTKFDSNNNPI
+469 TSTKFDSNNNPV

-491 KLKVTPQITSDDM
+491 KLKVTPQISSDDM
-504 VTLAIEQEIKQVA
+504 VTLAIEQEIKKVSNSA
-517 DSSVGSTAPTTL
+517 VSSTAPTTL
-529 TRSTNTSV
+529 TRTTNTTV

-549 MIRDDSTRSV
+549 MIKDDSTTTV
-559 SGIPGISQIP
+559 SGIPGLSQIP

-580 TIRKTN
+580 STQKTN

-594 IIDTIE
+594 IIDTLE
-600 DNNKLMDSKRTTME
+600 DNQKLMEGKRATME
-614 DFNRDGDKTFRKG
+614 DFNRQGDKIFSKG
-627 AFTDTGRSIQLK
+627 SFTDTGRSIQLK
-639 NDIEGLSPEEA
+639 NEIEGLSPEEA

-661 EKREKA
+661 AEREKA
-667 ERKAEKERQKA
+667 EKKAEKERQKA
-678 IKKAEKKAE
+678 IKKAEKEAAK
-687 KEAEKEAEQTAKED
+687 KEAKED

-712 TPAATDNNAESETLN
+712 TPAAVDDNN
-727 ENNELITPVETDN
+727 NNDN
-740 NTIDNT
+740 AV
-746 INNTMPANQPLNNE
+746 PANQPLNE

>member
-1 MKKKLFLLQFLF
+1 MKKKLFLIPFLF
-13 AVFFACSGYA
+13 TVFFACNIYA

-89 QPVTK
+89 QPITK

-102 EKDMQAF
+102 EKDMQAY
-109 DEEIKINGVGR
+109 DEDLTVGKINK
-120 NAKGYI
+120 NATGYI

-153 VEAVKGLNIVV
+153 VEAVKGLNIIV
-164 VRDDASRIEKMTAL
+164 VRDDASRIEKMVAL

-190 FYTLPLKYSIASK
+190 FYTLPLQYSIASK

-214 LAKNSINPTSPVVI
+214 LAKNSINPSSPVII

-244 YERISTIIS
+244 YDRISTIIS

-295 KTGST
+295 KTGTTGT
-300 TSSSSSNSKVSIS
+300 TSSSSSKVSIS

-351 LILETTIDKSSQFG
+351 LILETTIEKSSQFG
-365 VEWFMGAGNQAG
+365 VEWFMGGGNEAG
-377 AIIGSNSNAGSLG
+377 AIIGSNSNTGSLG

-398 GASNISGLGT
+398 GSSSISGLGT
-408 GLGVGV
+408 GLGIGV

-426 PSIGALVSAL
+426 PSIGALISAL

-469 TSTKFDSNNNPI
+469 TSTKYDSNNNPI

-491 KLKVTPQITSDDM
+491 KLKVTPQITSDNM
-504 VTLAIEQEIKQVA
+504 VTLSIEQEIKQVA

-549 MIRDDSTRSV
+549 MIRDDSSRSL
-559 SGIPGISQIP
+559 SGIPGLSQIP
-569 VLGWLFKRETT
+569 VLGWLFKRETS
-580 TIRKTN
+580 RVNKTN

-594 IIDTIE
+594 IIDTLE
-600 DNNKLMDSKRTTME
+600 DNQKLMEGKRATMD
-614 DFNRDGDKTFRKG
+614 DFNRQGDAAFRKG

-650 QKTQRQRDKEK
+650 RKTQSQRDKEK
-661 EKREKA
+661 AAKEKE
-667 ERKAEKERQKA
+667 ERRLEKERQKA
-678 IKKAEKKAE
+678 IKKAEK
-687 KEAEKEAEQTAKED
+687 EAASKSAKED
-701 EKAVEENTKLL
+701 KKAIEENTKLL
-712 TPAATDNNAESETLN
+712 TPAA
-727 ENNELITPVETDN
+727 V
-740 NTIDNT
+740 DNT
-746 INNTMPANQPLNNE
+746 APAKENSSGE
-760 DTGIISP
+760 DAVIISP

>member
-365 VEWFMGAGNQAG
+365 VEWFMGGGSEAG
-377 AIIGSNSNAGSLG
+377 AVIGSNANSGSLG

-398 GASNISGLGT
+398 GASSISGLSSA

-436 RSSSGINIISNPQIL
+436 RTSSGINIISNPQIL

-469 TSTKFDSNNNPI
+469 TSTKYDSNNNPI

-549 MIRDDSTRSV
+549 MIRDDSSRSI
-559 SGIPGISQIP
+559 SGVPGLSQIP
-569 VLGWLFKRETT
+569 ILGWLFKRETT
-580 TIRKTN
+580 RVNKTN

-594 IIDTIE
+594 IIDTLE
-600 DNNKLMDSKRTTME
+600 DNKKLMESKRATME
-614 DFNRDGDKTFRKG
+614 DFNRQGDAEFRTG

-667 ERKAEKERQKA
+667 EKKAEKERQKA
-678 IKKAEKKAE
+678 IKKAEKK
-687 KEAEKEAEQTAKED
+687 AEKEAEQTAKED

-712 TPAATDNNAESETLN
+712 TPAATDNNAE
-727 ENNELITPVETDN
+727 
-740 NTIDNT
+740 
-746 INNTMPANQPLNNE
+746 PANQPLNNE

>member
-1 MKKKLFLLQFLF
+1 MRRILYLILFIVAFIF
-13 AVFFACSGYA
+13 VFINDLYA
-23 QQNDYA
+23 QKSDYT
-29 VNFKNVP
+29 VNFKNIP
-36 MKDFITFVS
+36 MKDFVTFVS

-54 NEADLRGNVTIS
+54 NEADLRGNVTIA
-66 SQKNMDA
+66 SQKNMDS

-94 GDSIQIVA
+94 GDSIHIVP
-102 EKDMQAF
+102 EKDIQAY
-109 DEEIKINGVGR
+109 DEDINMGKIGKNTS
-120 NAKGYI
+120 GYV
-126 TTVVSLENYNAAT
+126 TTVISLDNYNAAT

-153 VEAVKGLNIVV
+153 VEAIKGLNIMVV
-164 VRDDASRIEKMTAL
+164 KDDASRIAKMMTL
-178 INKVDNVAAGYE
+178 ISKVDNIAAGYE
-190 FYTLPLKYSIASK
+190 FYTLALEYSIASK

-214 LAKNSINPTSPVVI
+214 LAKNSINSTSPVII

-244 YERISTIIS
+244 YDRISTIVA

-288 SLSQQAG
+288 SLSQQAN
-295 KTGST
+295 KTGTANT
-300 TSSSSSNSKVSIS
+300 TSSASNVSIS

-351 LILETTIDKSSQFG
+351 LILETSIDKSSQFG
-365 VEWFMGAGNQAG
+365 VEWFLGGGNTSGAVV
-377 AIIGSNSNAGSLG
+377 GSSVNDGGLG
-390 SIIGSLTQ
+390 SIIGSITQ
-398 GASNISGLGT
+398 GSASIGGLGT

-426 PSIGALVSAL
+426 PSIGALITAL
-436 RSSSGINIISNPQIL
+436 RTSSGINIISNPQIL

-469 TSTKFDSNNNPI
+469 TSTKYDSNNNPI

-491 KLKVTPQITSDDM
+491 KLKVTPQISSDDM
-504 VTLAIEQEIKQVA
+504 VTIAIEQEIKKVSGSA
-517 DSSVGSTAPTTL
+517 VSSTAPTTL
-529 TRSTNTSV
+529 TRNTTTTV

-549 MIRDDSTRSV
+549 MIKDDSTTTV
-559 SGIPGISQIP
+559 TGIPVLSQIP
-569 VLGWLFKRETT
+569 ILGWLFKKQSVSTQ
-580 TIRKTN
+580 KTN

-600 DNNKLMDSKRTTME
+600 DNEQLMKSKRATME
-614 DFNRDGDKTFRKG
+614 DFNRQGDTEFSKG

-639 NDIEGLSPEEA
+639 NEIEGLSPEET

-661 EKREKA
+661 AAKEKA
-667 ERKAEKERQKA
+667 DKKAEKARQKA
-678 IKKAEKKAE
+678 IKQSAKDSVKKPAV
-687 KEAEKEAEQTAKED
+687 ED
-701 EKAVEENTKLL
+701 KNAVEENTNLL
-712 TPAATDNNAESETLN
+712 TPTNVDNNETN
-727 ENNELITPVETDN
+727 INDEDN
-740 NTIDNT
+740 NNI
-746 INNTMPANQPLNNE
+746 IN
-760 DTGIISP
+760 P
-767 ENQGE
+767 ENKVE

>member
-1 MKKKLFLLQFLF
+1 MKKKLFLIPFLF
-13 AVFFACSGYA
+13 TVFFACNIYA

-89 QPVTK
+89 QPITK

-102 EKDMQAF
+102 EKDMQAY
-109 DEEIKINGVGR
+109 DEDLTVGKISK
-120 NAKGYI
+120 NATGYI

-153 VEAVKGLNIVV
+153 VEAVKGLNIIV
-164 VRDDASRIEKMTAL
+164 VRDDASRIEKMVAL

-190 FYTLPLKYSIASK
+190 FYTLPLQYSIASK

-214 LAKNSINPTSPVVI
+214 LAKNSINPTSPVII

-244 YERISTIIS
+244 YDRISTIIA

-295 KTGST
+295 KTGT
-300 TSSSSSNSKVSIS
+300 TGTTSSSNSKVSIS

-351 LILETTIDKSSQFG
+351 LILETTIEKSSQFG
-365 VEWFMGAGNQAG
+365 VEWFMGGGNEAG
-377 AIIGSNSNAGSLG
+377 AIIGSNSNTGSLG

-398 GASNISGLGT
+398 GASSISGLGT
-408 GLGVGV
+408 GLGIGV

-426 PSIGALVSAL
+426 PSIGALISAL

-469 TSTKFDSNNNPI
+469 TSTKYDSNNNPI

-491 KLKVTPQITSDDM
+491 KLKVTPQITSDNM
-504 VTLAIEQEIKQVA
+504 VTLSIEQEIKQVA

-549 MIRDDSTRSV
+549 MIRDDSSRSL
-559 SGIPGISQIP
+559 SGIPGLSQIP
-569 VLGWLFKRETT
+569 VLGWLFKRETS
-580 TIRKTN
+580 RVNKTN

-594 IIDTIE
+594 IIDTLE
-600 DNNKLMDSKRTTME
+600 DNQKLMEGKRATMD
-614 DFNRDGDKTFRKG
+614 DFNRQGDAAFRKG

-650 QKTQRQRDKEK
+650 RKTQSQRDKEK
-661 EKREKA
+661 AAKEKE
-667 ERKAEKERQKA
+667 ERRLEKERQKA
-678 IKKAEKKAE
+678 IKKAEK
-687 KEAEKEAEQTAKED
+687 EAASKSAKED
-701 EKAVEENTKLL
+701 KKAIEENTKLL
-712 TPAATDNNAESETLN
+712 TPAA
-727 ENNELITPVETDN
+727 V
-740 NTIDNT
+740 DNT
-746 INNTMPANQPLNNE
+746 APAKENSSGE
-760 DTGIISP
+760 DAVIISP